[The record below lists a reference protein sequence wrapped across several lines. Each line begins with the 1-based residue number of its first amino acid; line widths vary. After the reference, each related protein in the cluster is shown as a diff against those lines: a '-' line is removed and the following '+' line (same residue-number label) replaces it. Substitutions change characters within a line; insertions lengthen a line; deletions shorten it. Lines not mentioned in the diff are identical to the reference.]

1 MPSAES
7 GTAPLSP
14 PRRQQ
19 PGHPQQDGAVG
30 SAAVMHE
37 LPMPACYVV
46 TAWNDDS
53 CEPRPIATSG
63 DLEAE
68 ISNLVNQGTRAAAVA
83 SGALTAASDKQ
94 ARGAGGAARPLIT
107 IRGLPAAF
115 VPVLL
120 DSPLDIDPAFVEA
133 HAEGRRYRPAGVRRR
148 RGAKAARYA
157 HWDYPELVAGY
168 WRGMAQKTSFPGFM
182 NSSVAAEPPGG
193 RLGLA
198 QRPAVWPVSDVD
210 KGLAAVFCRAS
221 LWVSREVDV
230 LFLDKPCWGAK
241 SPLRRANSGGRFTGS
256 NISVGHEHGPREDGT
271 KGDAVT
277 VVQRKGEEITSLERT
292 LQDSLSTAR
301 KDSGVSGVLEETA
314 YEQWLELFEVLT
326 LRRKV
331 ARPEKTSLEWRVMQ
345 SLERNFDMAKKGIV
359 RFQKNGSEDE
369 EGLAVG
375 PDDWGG
381 LMQRLR
387 TRVEILAAT
396 SQCAARQKPG
406 RTASW
411 APVHQEWV
419 TYVPGHRTDKERPSS
434 QGSDDNQRALDRV
447 TYLGGILLPF
457 SLVSGVLSM
466 NEGFEPGQP
475 LFWVFWVA
483 TIPLTLFTVLVIYAD
498 KLRQVEVWDQV
509 LDPSGSDSGDDQG
522 STKSGGGGKVQQT
535 DKEKRKPAPAFG
547 VSRHSRP
554 QRPEPVTYS
563 AGGDVV
569 IDLGAPA
576 AEMQQAPAE
585 SSDQDQGGISS
596 DEDAPAEASYHP
608 GWEKKQLGWKGAAMC
623 ILRMR
628 KPLRVLD
635 GMPTA
640 AGEGLR
646 DG

>member
-1 MPSAES
+1 MSS
-7 GTAPLSP
+7 LSP
-14 PRRQQ
+14 IRRQQ
-19 PGHPQQDGAVG
+19 PGNPQQEGAFG
-30 SAAVMHE
+30 SAAVRHE
-37 LPMPACYVV
+37 PPTPPCYVV
-46 TAWNDDS
+46 TAWDDDS
-53 CEPRPIATSG
+53 CERRPIATSDG
-63 DLEAE
+63 LQAA

-83 SGALTAASDKQ
+83 SDAFTAASDKQ

-115 VPVLL
+115 VPVLI

-148 RGAKAARYA
+148 RGVKAARYA

-168 WRGMAQKTSFPGFM
+168 WQGMARKKSSPGFI
-182 NSSVAAEPPGG
+182 NSSVAAELPGG

-198 QRPAVWPVSDVD
+198 RRPVVWPVSDVD

-241 SPLRRANSGGRFTGS
+241 TPLRRANSGGQSTG
-256 NISVGHEHGPREDGT
+256 NNMSVGQEHGSREDGT

-277 VVQRKGEEITSLERT
+277 VTQWKGEEITGLERI

-301 KDSGVSGVLEETA
+301 KDCGVLEVLEETA

-331 ARPEKTSLEWRVMQ
+331 ARPEKTSLEWQVMQ
-345 SLERNFDMAKKGIV
+345 SLERNFDMANKGIA
-359 RFQKNGSEDE
+359 RSQRNGSDAE
-369 EGLAVG
+369 EGPAVV

-381 LMQRLR
+381 LTQRLR

-396 SQCAARQKPG
+396 SQCAAHKKPG

-411 APVHQEWV
+411 APVHQERV
-419 TYVPGHRTDKERPSS
+419 AYVPGHRTDKETPSS

-483 TIPLTLFTVLVIYAD
+483 TIPLTLLTVLVIYAD

-509 LDPSGSDSGDDQG
+509 LDPGGSDSGDDQG
-522 STKSGGGGKVQQT
+522 STKSGAGSKVQET
-535 DKEKRKPAPAFG
+535 NKEKRKSPPAFG
-547 VSRHSRP
+547 ASRHSRP
-554 QRPEPVTYS
+554 QQPEPVTYS

-569 IDLGAPA
+569 IDLGALA
-576 AEMQQAPAE
+576 AEMQQASAE

-640 AGEGLR
+640 AGEALG
-646 DG
+646 DD